1 MNGLKDNLLNPDT
14 WIRLFLIMGFYLVRM
29 LLIWISGVFIAVQF
43 LFVLIT
49 GQKNDNVNNAAVAL
63 GSYIL
68 EVTDF
73 LTFAR
78 DTKPWPW
85 SEFPDSSRNTED
97 VTFID
102 D

>member
-14 WIRLFLIMGFYLVRM
+14 WLRLLLILGYFVVRWG
-29 LLIWISGVFIAVQF
+29 LIWISYLFVWVQF
-43 LFVLIT
+43 LFVLVA
-49 GQKNDNVNNAAVAL
+49 GQKNDNVNEAAVAL

-85 SEFPDSSRNTED
+85 SEFPDGSRDTED
-97 VTFID
+97 VVFID